1 MRQFV
6 IIEAEVLNPVFD
18 LKGQRERKAKAA
30 LQRVPLQV
38 AIAANGAEP
47 MSCLESASAQSTNPP
62 KCQILSWGLRAPN
75 ILAIDLG
82 TQTGWAI
89 VSGFGSIRSGSRSFK
104 LARDE
109 APGLA
114 FWRFARWLTEL
125 EDQVQG
131 FDAVYYEAVFAHKG
145 TIAAHKYGAFE
156 GQLLSWCAGRDIPV
170 QGVAVGTIKKHATGI
185 GYAGKQAVIDAMCAL
200 GFDPSDD
207 NEADALALLQ
217 WALAE
222 GDLI

>member
-1 MRQFV
+1 
-6 IIEAEVLNPVFD
+6 
-18 LKGQRERKAKAA
+18 
-30 LQRVPLQV
+30 
-38 AIAANGAEP
+38 
-47 MSCLESASAQSTNPP
+47 MSCLERASAPSTKPP
-62 KCQILSWGLRAPN
+62 KCQILSWALRAPN

-114 FWRFARWLTEL
+114 FWRFARWLTEI
-125 EDQVQG
+125 EEQVQG

-170 QGVAVGTIKKHATGI
+170 QGVAVSTIKKHATGF

-200 GFDPSDD
+200 GFERKKIREGSDPF
-207 NEADALALLQ
+207 
-217 WALAE
+217 WAFVPTSSVQITGKEPRWEQDSHRKSSLVPTVPTYC
-222 GDLI
+222 